1 MKPIFDSFTEPTTD
15 RRKFL
20 IGLLFCSAAGLAAW
34 RQPNKRLDYLGSQ
47 KLENLLPKKIGRWN
61 FMAASGL
68 VVPPNDQLAQA
79 IYSQLLT
86 RVYWDGQNSPIMML
100 VAQSGNQTGFLQIHR
115 PETCYTASGY
125 SISAVTPHSIQLG
138 SRVLTANSM
147 EASSGGPPEHVVYWT
162 RVGNQMPSSWKQQKL
177 AVAEQN
183 LQGVIPD
190 AILVRIS
197 TINNDADAARASID
211 DFIRSMIA
219 SVPANMRPVFVA

>member
-86 RVYWDGQNSPIMML
+86 RVYWDGQNSPRWWPK
-100 VAQSGNQTGFLQIHR
+100 S
-115 PETCYTASGY
+115 S
-125 SISAVTPHSIQLG
+125 G
-138 SRVLTANSM
+138 SRA
-147 EASSGGPPEHVVYWT
+147 
-162 RVGNQMPSSWKQQKL
+162 
-177 AVAEQN
+177 
-183 LQGVIPD
+183 
-190 AILVRIS
+190 
-197 TINNDADAARASID
+197 
-211 DFIRSMIA
+211 
-219 SVPANMRPVFVA
+219 